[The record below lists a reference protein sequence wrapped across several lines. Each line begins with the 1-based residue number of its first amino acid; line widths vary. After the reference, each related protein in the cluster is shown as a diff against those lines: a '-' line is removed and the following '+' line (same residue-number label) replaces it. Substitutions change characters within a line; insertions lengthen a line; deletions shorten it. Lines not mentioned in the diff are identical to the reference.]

1 MKKNNEKGKFKIKY
15 IIFLIALAVVTILL
29 SLSLYFF
36 MRGGRDVGQLVRS
49 ETVYVIIALLALLPV
64 LLIVLITAVLVRRK
78 KNAQTEIVISSV
90 NIDAPAAA
98 TAQPAEEKI
107 EESDGRFD
115 GLSRIDDQRE
125 RDRKSVV

>member
-1 MKKNNEKGKFKIKY
+1 MKKNHETGKFKIKY
-15 IIFLIALAVVTILL
+15 LIFLIALAVVTILL

-115 GLSRIDDQRE
+115 
-125 RDRKSVV
+125 